1 MCNEQVLNLFL
12 ALLLS
17 NFGSSNLSAPT
28 ADNDTNKIAEAIDR
42 IARFVKWIKRNVLY
56 LAKMMRAKLT
66 NQISDQAPGEGPSNS
81 WKEGLYPIR
90 SLAVCAVQFVALF
103 FSFCFSLFSKKKRK
117 NNFFSFFLRSLISLP
132 VDERKFNLTDRLKIY
147 KEKQRDTPQ
156 LARSILFFFN
166 TRLILFRFDAFY
178 YEFLFLFSFFFIY
191 S

>member
-1 MCNEQVLNLFL
+1 MFIRKRLIKSLPAEKVYTIFLSKIEFLLISSLRFDQKERNEMKKRKNLMCNEQVLNLFL

-90 SLAVCAVQFVALF
+90 SLAVCAV
-103 FSFCFSLFSKKKRK
+103 
-117 NNFFSFFLRSLISLP
+117 
-132 VDERKFNLTDRLKIY
+132 
-147 KEKQRDTPQ
+147 
-156 LARSILFFFN
+156 
-166 TRLILFRFDAFY
+166 
-178 YEFLFLFSFFFIY
+178 
-191 S
+191 

>member
-1 MCNEQVLNLFL
+1 MKKRKNLMCNEQVLNLFL

-103 FSFCFSLFSKKKRK
+103 FSSAFHFFRRKKKSYVCRTRGGVDGFPMAGRK
-117 NNFFSFFLRSLISLP
+117 LRGSTIRQTSLVVESSERKEKVTSQSFLFFSF
-132 VDERKFNLTDRLKIY
+132 
-147 KEKQRDTPQ
+147 
-156 LARSILFFFN
+156 LF
-166 TRLILFRFDAFY
+166 
-178 YEFLFLFSFFFIY
+178 
-191 S
+191 

>member
-1 MCNEQVLNLFL
+1 MLNLFL

-90 SLAVCAVQFVALF
+90 SLAVCAVVVRGTVFQ
-103 FSFCFSLFSKKKRK
+103 FCFSLYEEKEKKKKKKVNERTTTSVSYLYVLLFRQSTRKFKKKR
-117 NNFFSFFLRSLISLP
+117 
-132 VDERKFNLTDRLKIY
+132 RK
-147 KEKQRDTPQ
+147 KQREDQ
-156 LARSILFFFN
+156 FHF
-166 TRLILFRFDAFY
+166 
-178 YEFLFLFSFFFIY
+178 
-191 S
+191 

>member
-1 MCNEQVLNLFL
+1 MLNLFL

-42 IARFVKWIKRNVLY
+42 IARFIKWIKRNVLY

-90 SLAVCAVQFVALF
+90 SLAVCAVVVRGTVFQ
-103 FSFCFSLFSKKKRK
+103 FCFSLCKKKKQKEKRK
-117 NNFFSFFLRSLISLP
+117 KINERTATNILFLCVLLFSLP
-132 VDERKFNLTDRLKIY
+132 VDEIKRRKIFIRNWRENFKK
-147 KEKQRDTPQ
+147 KEKET
-156 LARSILFFFN
+156 ARG
-166 TRLILFRFDAFY
+166 
-178 YEFLFLFSFFFIY
+178 
-191 S
+191 